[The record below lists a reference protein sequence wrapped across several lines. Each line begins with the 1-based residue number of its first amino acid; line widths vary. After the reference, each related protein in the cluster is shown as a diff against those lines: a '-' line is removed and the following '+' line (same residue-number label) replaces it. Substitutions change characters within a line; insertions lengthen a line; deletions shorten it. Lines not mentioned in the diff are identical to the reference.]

1 MKNLE
6 ELEELNI
13 KLTEMK
19 KEIDNLESSIYELK
33 EKYPEISAYDLA
45 TKSNVNEYIEKIR
58 EINKKQIQL
67 QAKKLEYEKLKKEKD
82 RKVNNNE
89 SIRKIGIKV
98 NEPKV
103 KLTNKPKI
111 KNKITSVIAK
121 GKDSTINEMKSKFKL
136 SVGKIIGNVSHI
148 YQKLCDLHND
158 EMNESKTLNQRL
170 SDLENNYKK
179 QKENQKI
186 NDIKSTIKIQK
197 MYRQLLES
205 NNQEQKETQ
214 IMSM

>member
-1 MKNLE
+1 MKN
-6 ELEELNI
+6 LEELNI

-45 TKSNVNEYIEKIR
+45 TKSNANEYIEKIR

-67 QAKKLEYEKLKKEKD
+67 QVKKLEYEKLNKEKD

-89 SIRKIGIKV
+89 SISQIGIKV

-121 GKDSTINEMKSKFKL
+121 GKDSTINEMKSEFKV
-136 SVGKIIGNVSHI
+136 SVGKIIGNVQHI
-148 YQKLCDLHND
+148 YQKLCDLRND

-170 SDLENNYKK
+170 SDLEKKYKK

>member
-1 MKNLE
+1 MEDLE
-6 ELEELNI
+6 ETNL
-13 KLTEMK
+13 KLAEKK
-19 KEIDNLESSIYELK
+19 KEIDNLESSISELK

-45 TKSNVNEYIEKIR
+45 FKSNVNEYIEKIR

-67 QAKKLEYEKLKKEKD
+67 QAKKLDYEKLIQEKEEKI
-82 RKVNNNE
+82 NNNE
-89 SIRKIGIKV
+89 SISQIGIKV

-103 KLTNKPKI
+103 KVKNKPKI

-121 GKDSTINEMKSKFKL
+121 GKDSTINEMKSGFKS
-136 SVGKIIGNVSHI
+136 SVGKIIGYVQDIH
-148 YQKLCDLHND
+148 QKLCDLHND
-158 EMNESKTLNQRL
+158 EMNESKILNQRL
-170 SDLENNYKK
+170 SDLEKNYKK
-179 QKENQKI
+179 QEENKKI
-186 NDIKSTIKIQK
+186 NDIKSSIKIEK